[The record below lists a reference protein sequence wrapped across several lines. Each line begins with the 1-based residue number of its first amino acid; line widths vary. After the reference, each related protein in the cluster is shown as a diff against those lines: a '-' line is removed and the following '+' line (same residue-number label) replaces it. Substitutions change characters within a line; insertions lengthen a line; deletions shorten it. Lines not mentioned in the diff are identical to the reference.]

1 LTIEAVC
8 TDRNGSL
15 QAWFASHARDLPWRR
30 TTDPYAVL
38 VSEVMLQQTQ
48 VSRVVPQY
56 EQFISLWPS
65 AGSLAVAEAVE
76 LLKAWSGLGYNTR
89 ALRLREATRVI
100 AAHGWPESL
109 RGLED
114 LPGVGPYTAAAVGS
128 ISFGLDVP
136 ALDTNLRR
144 VLSRWAGEPLSGS
157 SLKDFAFEVVGSPAG
172 DWNQALMDLGSAVC
186 TPKEPTCSSCPV
198 STWCADPAVYE
209 SPPRQ
214 SAFEGSHRQ
223 LRGALL
229 RAHLEGRDLHR
240 AGKNLG
246 RTNAEIEK
254 TLDALHSDGLVRAD
268 R

>member
-1 LTIEAVC
+1 
-8 TDRNGSL
+8 
-15 QAWFASHARDLPWRR
+15 
-30 TTDPYAVL
+30 
-38 VSEVMLQQTQ
+38 MLQQTQ
-48 VSRVVPQY
+48 VSRVIPK
-56 EQFISLWPS
+56 FKSFMALWPS
-65 AGSLAVAEAVE
+65 VESLAVAETDE
-76 LLKAWSGLGYNTR
+76 LLTAWSGLGYNSR
-89 ALRLREATRVI
+89 ALRLRDATRVI
-100 AAHGWPESL
+100 AAHGWPGSV

-114 LPGVGPYTAAAVGS
+114 LPGVGPYTAAAAGS
-128 ISFGLDVP
+128 IAFGINVP

-144 VLSRWAGEPLSGS
+144 VLSRWAGQPLSRGS
-157 SLKDFAFEVVGSPAG
+157 LEDFAFEVVGSPAG

-246 RTNAEIEK
+246 RTDAEIEK
-254 TLDALHSDGLVRAD
+254 TLDALHSEGLVRAD